1 MGTSLTSWKS
11 CAGQEIR
18 TRSRA
23 PEEQRWGRP
32 RMQRQE
38 NSGGHGGELQQG
50 ATTRSWLGESRA
62 PGGVDD
68 FEDEGRGEHAAVA
81 NIHGELRRE
90 KRCGGGADE
99 PEREREIRM
108 AWRAE
113 WLGVV
118 AMAE

>member
-1 MGTSLTSWKS
+1 VPARRSAPG
-11 CAGQEIR
+11 AERQ
-18 TRSRA
+18 RSRGGGDRGCNDKKTPA
-23 PEEQRWGRP
+23 AMEVSCSRGPRRGRGLA
-32 RMQRQE
+32 
-38 NSGGHGGELQQG
+38 S
-50 ATTRSWLGESRA
+50 

>member
-1 MGTSLTSWKS
+1 MEVS
-11 CAGQEIR
+11 C
-18 TRSRA
+18 SRG
-23 PEEQRWGRP
+23 PQRGRGLA
-32 RMQRQE
+32 
-38 NSGGHGGELQQG
+38 S
-50 ATTRSWLGESRA
+50 

-81 NIHGELRRE
+81 NIDGELQRE

-113 WLGVV
+113 WC
-118 AMAE
+118 